1 MFGIEN
7 ISWNNFLCVSM
18 PLALAIDGF
27 FSYKCIR
34 KSNKETKDTYITKND
49 LANEESTQS
58 EYSVVE
64 PENATF
70 DDNFNY
76 DDIPDMISSESEKEL
91 FQLADD
97 LTAQS
102 EVVCDNNMSIDF
114 ENVTIDVELPSE
126 EPDDDNKEET
136 IPIEPIPEEV
146 LTSTQSNIM
155 ELEEYETIGNSY
167 NWN

>member
-1 MFGIEN
+1 
-7 ISWNNFLCVSM
+7 
-18 PLALAIDGF
+18 
-27 FSYKCIR
+27 
-34 KSNKETKDTYITKND
+34 
-49 LANEESTQS
+49 
-58 EYSVVE
+58 
-64 PENATF
+64 
-70 DDNFNY
+70 
-76 DDIPDMISSESEKEL
+76 MISSESEKEL

-136 IPIEPIPEEV
+136 IPIEPIQEEV

-155 ELEEYETIGNSY
+155 DLEEYETIGNSY